1 MKTCSYDIVL
11 AIILWIDLDLRI
23 LHLVILGYDVNEDLI
38 LNLRASLLR
47 DNDSA
52 VMIVRNDDRTCTT
65 TLQQLLW
72 VSEVSDERDR
82 TGSSIDD
89 TTHLDY
95 LTQVIIDRTVCQL
108 QLNSWERCDG
118 CLNTTVGLRHAQDLR
133 LREREEYLHS
143 ADIGNGSKSLTR
155 STYQST
161 YLERKTTYYTSR
173 RTGNGTPSQ
182 LLAG

>member
-1 MKTCSYDIVL
+1 MSVILRLSQLGSLSNLLIVALQSDRLDLLAIGQLGDTLQYDAVAYMETRSYDIVL
-11 AIILWIDLDLRI
+11 AVILWIYLDLRI

-47 DNDSA
+47 DNDST
-52 VMIVRNDDRTCTT
+52 VMIVRNHDRTSTT

-95 LTQVIIDRTVCQL
+95 LTWVIIDRTVCQL
-108 QLNSWERCDG
+108 QLNSWERSNG
-118 CLNTTVGLRHAQDLR
+118 CLNTTIGLRHAQDLR
-133 LREREEYLHS
+133 LRE
-143 ADIGNGSKSLTR
+143 
-155 STYQST
+155 
-161 YLERKTTYYTSR
+161 
-173 RTGNGTPSQ
+173 
-182 LLAG
+182 

>member
-52 VMIVRNDDRTCTT
+52 VMIVRNHDRTCTT

-89 TTHLDY
+89 TTHLDN
-95 LTQVIIDRTVCQL
+95 LTRMIIDRTVCQL
-108 QLNSWERCDG
+108 QLDSWERCDG
-118 CLNTTVGLRHAQDLR
+118 CLNATIGLRHAQDLR
-133 LREREEYLHS
+133 LRE
-143 ADIGNGSKSLTR
+143 
-155 STYQST
+155 
-161 YLERKTTYYTSR
+161 
-173 RTGNGTPSQ
+173 
-182 LLAG
+182 